1 MKKLGVCLYVAF
13 MSDLSLAVVDRC
25 KEIAIEAQFYS
36 SETGHKSPQS
46 HSYRG
51 TISDT
56 KKLKSKTS
64 GHLAFGDRMFGK
76 KVFSWELDPTYG
88 FYMLKKDLVTLLK
101 GDALGMS
108 EDERNALRYFEEQ
121 LAFEEN
127 DIYIEL
133 DVESFSPPYRGSVQV
148 EIRGSVQVEIQSLD
162 YLKYDMIDMNFTYE
176 KCR

>member
-1 MKKLGVCLYVAF
+1 MKKLVVCLYVAF
-13 MSDLSLAVVDRC
+13 MSDLSLAGVDRC

-51 TISDT
+51 TISGI
-56 KKLKSKTS
+56 KKLNLQTF

-76 KVFSWELDPTYG
+76 RVFSWELDPTFG
-88 FYMLKKDLVTLLK
+88 FYMLKEDLVTLLK
-101 GDALGMS
+101 DDALGMS
-108 EDERNALRYFEEQ
+108 EDERNALRYFENQ
-121 LAFEEN
+121 LAFEED
-127 DIYIEL
+127 DIDIEL
-133 DVESFSPPYRGSVQV
+133 DIESFSPPYRGSVQV
-148 EIRGSVQVEIQSLD
+148 EIQSFD

>member
-1 MKKLGVCLYVAF
+1 MKKLVVCLYVAV
-13 MSDLSLAVVDRC
+13 MSDLSLAGVDRC

-51 TISDT
+51 TISGT
-56 KKLKSKTS
+56 K
-64 GHLAFGDRMFGK
+64 LAFGDRMFGK
-76 KVFSWELDPTYG
+76 KVFSWELDPTFG
-88 FYMLKKDLVTLLK
+88 FYMLKEDLVKLLK
-101 GDALGMS
+101 ADALGMS
-108 EDERNALRYFEEQ
+108 EDERNALRYFENQ
-121 LAFEEN
+121 LAFEED
-127 DIYIEL
+127 DIEIEL

-148 EIRGSVQVEIQSLD
+148 EIQSFD